1 VTMNIREGKAEIAVF
16 DGVFYNPLA
25 KFTRSFGI
33 IVLSAF
39 SKYTGRGLTVSDAF
53 SGTGIRGIRYYL
65 ESINIEKIIFNDR
78 SSRAYENIKYNVLL
92 NRIDSYEIYKLDAN
106 IFLNLVGREYAD
118 VIDIDPYGSPSKYID
133 SAMYAIKNR
142 GIIAITATDL
152 TALCGLFP
160 RSAFRKYNSRI
171 IKNDF
176 CHEVAL
182 RVLIKELV
190 ISGGRH
196 GKIVHP
202 LVSMFSEQYARI
214 YVYVYRGK
222 IGYPYKNIGYIT
234 LGEDGYIVTT
244 SLSKI
249 KSEKYIGPLWIGS
262 MHDPVFLNKMEDI
275 LEFYISYDKDFKK
288 IYKIIKDMK
297 NECFLPPF
305 YYKISRL
312 SSILKISPPSIKE
325 VLHELK
331 SRGFKAGVS
340 HINRDYLK
348 TDAPYSLVLDV
359 LRTLGSKKKHI

>member
-1 VTMNIREGKAEIAVF
+1 VNIKIREGKAEITVF

-25 KFTRSFGI
+25 KFTRSFGVV
-33 IVLSAF
+33 VLSAF
-39 SKYTGRGLTVSDAF
+39 SKYIGRGLTVSDVF

-65 ESINIEKIIFNDR
+65 ESMNIEKVLFNDR
-78 SSRAYENIKYNVLL
+78 SPRAYENIKYNILL
-92 NRIDSYEIYKLDAN
+92 NEVDSYEIYKLDAN
-106 IFLNLVGREYAD
+106 IFLNLVGREYTD
-118 VIDIDPYGSPSKYID
+118 VIDIDPYGSPSRYID
-133 SAMYAIKNR
+133 SAIYAIKNR

-196 GKIVHP
+196 GKIVNP

-222 IGYPYKNIGYIT
+222 IGYPYKNIGYII
-234 LGEDGYIVTT
+234 LGKDGYMVTT
-244 SLSKI
+244 SLSNI
-249 KSEKYIGPLWIGS
+249 KSEDYIGPLWIGP
-262 MHDPVFLNKMEDI
+262 MHNPGFLNKMEDI
-275 LEFYISYDKDFKK
+275 LELYISYDKDFKK
-288 IYKIIKDMK
+288 MYKLIRNMK
-297 NECFLPPF
+297 SECFLPPF
-305 YYKISRL
+305 YYKISKL
-312 SSILKISPPSIKE
+312 SSILKISPPSIKD
-325 VLHELK
+325 VLNELK

-340 HINRDYLK
+340 HINGDYLK
-348 TDAPYSLVLDV
+348 TDAPYSLVLEV